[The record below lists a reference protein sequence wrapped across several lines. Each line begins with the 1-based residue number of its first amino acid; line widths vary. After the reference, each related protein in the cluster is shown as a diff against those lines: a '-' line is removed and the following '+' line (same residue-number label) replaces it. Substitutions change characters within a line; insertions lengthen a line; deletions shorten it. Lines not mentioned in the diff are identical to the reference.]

1 MRYDALTW
9 DGSPHIITFRHRCK
23 LDVFKYPK
31 ADDLKRAGQVIYWKS
46 SGHKAQ
52 SISAIWIGSDYHVAR
67 SQMIGIH

>member
-46 SGHKAQ
+46 SGHKA
-52 SISAIWIGSDYHVAR
+52 
-67 SQMIGIH
+67 